1 MRGKKSSNR
10 TILIKHK
17 WKKKK
22 KDLVAE
28 LYLYQKLG
36 VGNTQPSS
44 WRTSALVEKLGKKKK
59 NEKEIYSRAMS
70 KMYLDGRLFSWTSL
84 SASCSQT

>member
-22 KDLVAE
+22 RPGSRVVSLSEAWGWKYPAI
-28 LYLYQKLG
+28 KLEDFC
-36 VGNTQPSS
+36 TCREA
-44 WRTSALVEKLGKKKK
+44 WEEKKK